1 MTYPELLCK
10 AVLSCVIFSCVPV
23 SLWATGTDSAM
34 KISLSSTL
42 PAMEGAERAVLFNAR
57 SPGGEQETI
66 FTVVV
71 EKKPIPRK
79 EFILVEPPV
88 VVWKSNGVW
97 HESEVLDE
105 KGKVDPFKRRISL
118 KQKSDWGKEDRL
130 SATVHYYEVRE
141 HPLPTNPDGSPAD
154 NGPCWLASDTDTL
167 IAVAPEVEIESIT
180 FNHIPGNSD
189 SDGIDLRT
197 FYKGTDI
204 VGPEW
209 TPTGTQAVAYRAGVR
224 PTVKVN
230 FKLLPERLTRVK
242 AGATEEGTSLTGG
255 GIAEAWG
262 SYSGGEFS
270 GAVAVSSMVD
280 KGNVTW
286 TWSVTGFN
294 GVPVSGWND
303 FRRTEFPVYKIL
315 DKPQLPWREGA
326 GTQKPWVTAL
336 DFVMD
341 KLGSKKGCTNKEVLG
356 RVTQCLWESPMWWY
370 GYEPKDGWA
379 ASRFVFHIKDPL
391 NKETQFLRIYYDDF
405 INTEEKPEDPYD
417 NSVNCVDTA
426 GLVEVSVALLGVD
439 AFVRRQTP
447 WTEGGEFWDYHY
459 FTVCNGLVYD
469 ACKALASYVVF
480 KKVEEYGNSTVNRD
494 TTDFYG
500 KELY

>member
-34 KISLSSTL
+34 KISISSTL

-242 AGATEEGTSLTGG
+242 AKATETGLGLTW
-255 GIAEAWG
+255 GIAEAWTDSDNG
-262 SYSGGEFS
+262 QFS
-270 GAVAVSSMVD
+270 GVTSVSSEVN
-280 KGNVTW
+280 KGDVTW
-286 TWSVTGFN
+286 AWSATGFN

-303 FRRTEFPVYKIL
+303 FRETEFPVYKIL
-315 DKPQLPWREGA
+315 DKPKLPWKEGA
-326 GTQKPWVTAL
+326 GTQKPWMKAL
-336 DFVMD
+336 DFAMD
-341 KLGSKKGCTNKEVLG
+341 TCLAKRKLDKKSVITAESFALYNRNTYQSSARYYLSNGTVDLVRFMSEN
-356 RVTQCLWESPMWWY
+356 SPMNCH
-370 GYEPKDGWA
+370 DSA
-379 ASRFVFHIKDPL
+379 ALLFVFANLIGLESVPQQRMLKNHP
-391 NKETQFLRIYYDDF
+391 QFLCHCY
-405 INTEEKPEDPYD
+405 
-417 NSVNCVDTA
+417 
-426 GLVEVSVALLGVD
+426 
-439 AFVRRQTP
+439 
-447 WTEGGEFWDYHY
+447 
-459 FTVCNGLVYD
+459 TVFDGKVYD
-469 ACKALASYVVF
+469 CCSATTPLVVNMNF
-480 KKVEEYGNSTVNRD
+480 
-494 TTDFYG
+494 
-500 KELY
+500 ELYHQELEPYEKGSEIPGISFLLIKAVQ